1 MILKMTR
8 YVKIPMFEKTSASQ
22 TINSRYEI
30 SFLENLF
37 LTLSL
42 TTSKM
47 SKNVRIKDRTADN
60 VPKSK
65 INKVKIDEAVSRLED
80 LKCAF

>member
-1 MILKMTR
+1 MILKMSR
-8 YVKIPMFEKTSASQ
+8 YVKIQMLEKTSASQ

-30 SFLENLF
+30 SFFENLF

>member
-1 MILKMTR
+1 MILKMSR
-8 YVKIPMFEKTSASQ
+8 YAKIQMLEKTSASQ

-30 SFLENLF
+30 SFFENLF

>member
-1 MILKMTR
+1 MILKMSR
-8 YVKIPMFEKTSASQ
+8 YVKTQMLEKTSASQ

-30 SFLENLF
+30 SFFENLF

>member
-1 MILKMTR
+1 ML
-8 YVKIPMFEKTSASQ
+8 EKTSAGQ

-30 SFLENLF
+30 SFFENLF